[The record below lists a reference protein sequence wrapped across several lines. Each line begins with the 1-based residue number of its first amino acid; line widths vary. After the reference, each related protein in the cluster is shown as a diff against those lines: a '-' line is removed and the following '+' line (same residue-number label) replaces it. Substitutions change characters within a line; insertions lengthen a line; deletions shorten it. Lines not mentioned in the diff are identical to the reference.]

1 MVLTQ
6 DLFFKKKKKRLWMNY
21 ITSDF
26 NQLEDLSA

>member
-6 DLFFKKKKKRLWMNY
+6 DLFFKKKKRLWMNY
-21 ITSDF
+21 KTSDF

>member
-6 DLFFKKKKKRLWMNY
+6 DLFFLKKKKRLWMNY